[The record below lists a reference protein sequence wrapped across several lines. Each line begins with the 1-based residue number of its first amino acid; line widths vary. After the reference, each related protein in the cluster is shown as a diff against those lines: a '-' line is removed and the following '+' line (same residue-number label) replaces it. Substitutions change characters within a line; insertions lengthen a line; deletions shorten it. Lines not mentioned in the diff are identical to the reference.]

1 MPTLFHEFCH
11 VRGPRPGFARL
22 VPALVLMGLLGGAA
36 CQPSMDTRT
45 VFLVNTLID
54 VDRDLIFSRP
64 QLVAQKYEQMAS
76 GLQPFLRGTAAV
88 YYRDISR
95 YQGTAASLAHG
106 AGAEQTQLYGDVH
119 LENLGVTL
127 DDSGPMFDVV
137 DFDATL
143 AGPFAWDVRRALL
156 ALRVAVS
163 VAEEP
168 DELAEGASAALAR
181 SYARTISSI
190 AAGAAPPPIREN
202 DPRAG
207 KIVSDLIADGRQ
219 RYDQREEISR
229 YTELRD
235 GQRVL
240 RRSDELIDLPERYRD
255 ELRSW
260 IASYRQSR
268 HQGPGQPAQFEV
280 LDAVQRLGMGVAS
293 WPNLRFWV
301 LVRGD
306 EPAAAASSSGME
318 WLLEFKEERDPPQPI
333 AWLGRGPLGSNGERV
348 FAGTRCLL
356 ASRSSEPDL
365 GYVVTGSVSLL
376 VRRVLRGRRD
386 LDVPKLAENL
396 KSGRYGADDVA
407 ALATTIGEL
416 MASGHARCGDA
427 VAIAHALG
435 DGATAPQFSA
445 FVADS
450 LQAVADDV
458 RRLRRDLQRFREA
471 RERLGP
477 LLGAWPDPS

>member
-1 MPTLFHEFCH
+1 LPTLTSAIS
-11 VRGPRPGFARL
+11 RIRQAAASGPRL
-22 VPALVLMGLLGGAA
+22 VRTLFIAGLLGGAA

-45 VFLVNTLID
+45 VFLINTLID

-163 VAEEP
+163 VAEGP
-168 DELAEGASAALAR
+168 DELAEGASAALAG
-181 SYARTISSI
+181 SYARTISAI

-207 KIVSDLIADGRQ
+207 AIVSDLIADGRQ

-235 GQRVL
+235 GKRVL

-268 HQGPGQPAQFEV
+268 HRGPGQPAQFEV

-306 EPAAAASSSGME
+306 EPADAAASGGAE

-396 KSGRYGADDVA
+396 KSGRYGGDDVA

-435 DGATAPQFSA
+435 DSAAAPQFSA
-445 FVADS
+445 FVEGS

-471 RERLGP
+471 RDRLGP